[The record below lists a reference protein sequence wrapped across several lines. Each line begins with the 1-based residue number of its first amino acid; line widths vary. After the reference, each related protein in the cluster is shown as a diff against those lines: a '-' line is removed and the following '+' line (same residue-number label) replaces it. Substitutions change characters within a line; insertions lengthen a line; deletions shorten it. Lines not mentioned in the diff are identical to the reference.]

1 MKELNI
7 KLMEAMKQH
16 KLLDELRTLSNKDII
31 KCYREINR
39 GSNTTFNDELRYQ
52 IFLPLTSIMVTRF
65 VQEIEE
71 KE

>member
-7 KLMEAMKQH
+7 KVMEAIKQD
-16 KLLDELRTLSNKDII
+16 KLLEKLKTLSNKDII
-31 KCYREINR
+31 KCYREINK
-39 GSNTTFNDELRYQ
+39 GGIIAFNDELRYQ

-65 VQEIEE
+65 LQENEE

>member
-65 VQEIEE
+65 VQENEE

>member
-7 KLMEAMKQH
+7 KLMEAMKEH
-16 KLLDELRTLSNKDII
+16 KLLDELRSLSNKDII

-65 VQEIEE
+65 VQENEE